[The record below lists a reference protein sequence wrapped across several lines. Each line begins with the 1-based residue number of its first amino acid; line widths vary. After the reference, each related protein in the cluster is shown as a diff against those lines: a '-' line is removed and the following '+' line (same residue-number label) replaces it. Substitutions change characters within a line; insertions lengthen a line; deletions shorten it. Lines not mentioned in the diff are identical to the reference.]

1 MGGDAVCCRR
11 PPSDAPPGPGDRA
24 SLSRLQ
30 RPNRTDRETSFDFPG
45 QTLGPGGLLAR
56 RQGAAPLLRP
66 RFIHAEPQLRRRG
79 ERLALLSEPPGK
91 AGPGRVAGEPA
102 WEAGVRLSTEQIARP
117 AGPHLCGRR
126 KLGGGTSIWEHVAC
140 RRTGGTEQYRVRW
153 NLPPGWR
160 VVRGEDRATAPAR
173 GEASARVTI
182 VVTGR
187 REVRRPGVAR
197 VERGVGPRV
206 RRRPV
211 NSSLSATPAASLD
224 G

>member
-1 MGGDAVCCRR
+1 MWLVNQHGR
-11 PPSDAPPGPGDRA
+11 PVFACPR
-24 SLSRLQ
+24 
-30 RPNRTDRETSFDFPG
+30 NRS
-45 QTLGPGGLLAR
+45 
-56 RQGAAPLLRP
+56 
-66 RFIHAEPQLRRRG
+66 H
-79 ERLALLSEPPGK
+79 
-91 AGPGRVAGEPA
+91 
-102 WEAGVRLSTEQIARP
+102 ARP
-117 AGPHLCGRR
+117 DPIYAVDENWAAVHPHGSTAPAGGPVELELRIMNHTP
-126 KLGGGTSIWEHVAC
+126 KA
-140 RRTGGTEQYRVRW
+140 EQYRVRW

-197 VERGVGPRV
+197 VERGVGPDV